1 MISRLKI
8 SALTL
13 KEALLTIDYKLLD
26 QDRIDMIYNA
36 VPEKEEQEIFAH
48 YIPED
53 INNVAVPDL
62 YFMDLSSVP

>member
-1 MISRLKI
+1 MIF
-8 SALTL
+8 
-13 KEALLTIDYKLLD
+13 
-26 QDRIDMIYNA
+26 NA

-53 INNVAVPDL
+53 LNNVAVPDL